1 MKNVFNQA
9 DVAEIIGRLDKLTA
23 NSQPLWGKMAVGQML
38 AHCNV
43 TYEMVYDNKHEKPNA
58 FVRLILKLF
67 VKKQVVGDVPY
78 KQNGQTAP
86 QFVIKESKDFAAE
99 KQRLLAYINKTL
111 QLGENHFEGKE
122 SLSFGVLSKNEWN
135 TMFYKH
141 LDHHFRQ
148 FGV

>member
-9 DVAEIIGRLDKLTA
+9 DVAEIIARLDKLTA

-141 LDHHFRQ
+141 IDHHFKQ